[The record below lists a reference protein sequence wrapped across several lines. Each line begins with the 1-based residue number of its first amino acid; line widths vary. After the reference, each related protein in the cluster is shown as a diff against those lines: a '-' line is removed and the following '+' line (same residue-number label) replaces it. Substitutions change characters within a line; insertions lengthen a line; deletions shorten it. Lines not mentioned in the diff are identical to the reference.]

1 MRTTEELF
9 NAITSNGCRE
19 MELTRFTQALAEHD
33 QEIIQMIDEGIK
45 ELRNDNYEINFLL
58 TKDERR
64 QRIMALTNLKQ
75 KLGKK

>member
-33 QEIIQMIDEGIK
+33 QEIIQMIDEIK
-45 ELRNDNYEINFLL
+45 EMLHSRIDIPVLEVQHIL
-58 TKDERR
+58 TELKER
-64 QRIMALTNLKQ
+64 I
-75 KLGKK
+75 KK